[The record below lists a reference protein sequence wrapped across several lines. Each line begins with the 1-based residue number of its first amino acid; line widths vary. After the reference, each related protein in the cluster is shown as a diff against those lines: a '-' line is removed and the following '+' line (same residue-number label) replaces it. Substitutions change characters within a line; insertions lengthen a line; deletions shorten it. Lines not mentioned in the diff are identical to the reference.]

1 MQAVA
6 EGIDSYQGKLTEA
19 LVQLQ
24 SAIQL
29 LDEANA
35 PGHIAAHVDLAVNEL
50 MRVLSVA
57 HAPSLSRVELNLHG
71 NS

>member
-1 MQAVA
+1 VQAAA
-6 EGIDSYQGKLTEA
+6 ESNDSYQGKLTEA

-29 LDEANA
+29 LDEAEA

-50 MRVLSVA
+50 MRVLSIA

-71 NS
+71 NG

>member
-1 MQAVA
+1 MQAAA
-6 EGIDSYQGKLTEA
+6 ENNDSYQGKLTEA

-29 LDEANA
+29 LDEAEA

-50 MRVLSVA
+50 MRVLSIA
-57 HAPSLSRVELNLHG
+57 HAPNLSRVELSLHG
-71 NS
+71 NG